1 MNFNINSSSKR
12 CQIRVREREKRFDE
26 PQIDDG
32 KQWNVGGFFM
42 MIWVEVFNTKTNDCT
57 IEIVNDQLG
66 T

>member
-32 KQWNVGGFFM
+32 KQWNVGGFFY
-42 MIWVEVFNTKTNDCT
+42 D
-57 IEIVNDQLG
+57 DLG
-66 T
+66 WGIQYKDKRLYDWNC